1 MKAPH
6 KQFAHSPKD
15 SQDEGM
21 PPNLRNSEKRQIQS
35 WHKSQI
41 PERHF
46 AANLRELAISVC
58 GSRIRGRAEIV
69 SDGFPQKQPI
79 SATTSISGECLT
91 PGFSFEDAECARTA
105 ILGSSSFIT
114 AVHNVPAVK

>member
-1 MKAPH
+1 
-6 KQFAHSPKD
+6 
-15 SQDEGM
+15 M
-21 PPNLRNSEKRQIQS
+21 PPKLGNPEKRQIQS

-69 SDGFPQKQPI
+69 SDGFTQKQPI
-79 SATTSISGECLT
+79 SATTSISGESLT
-91 PGFSFEDAECARTA
+91 PVFLFKT
-105 ILGSSSFIT
+105 L
-114 AVHNVPAVK
+114 NVQELPS

>member
-1 MKAPH
+1 
-6 KQFAHSPKD
+6 
-15 SQDEGM
+15 M

-69 SDGFPQKQPI
+69 SDGFTQKQPI
-79 SATTSISGECLT
+79 SATATTSISGECLT
-91 PGFSFEDAECARTA
+91 PGFLLKT
-105 ILGSSSFIT
+105 L
-114 AVHNVPAVK
+114 NVQELPS

>member
-1 MKAPH
+1 
-6 KQFAHSPKD
+6 
-15 SQDEGM
+15 M
-21 PPNLRNSEKRQIQS
+21 PPNLRNFEKRQIQS

-69 SDGFPQKQPI
+69 SDGFTQKQPI
-79 SATTSISGECLT
+79 SATATTSISGECLT
-91 PGFSFEDAECARTA
+91 PGFLLKT
-105 ILGSSSFIT
+105 L
-114 AVHNVPAVK
+114 NVQELPS

>member
-1 MKAPH
+1 
-6 KQFAHSPKD
+6 
-15 SQDEGM
+15 M

-69 SDGFPQKQPI
+69 SDGFPKNGRSPQQH
-79 SATTSISGECLT
+79 L
-91 PGFSFEDAECARTA
+91 
-105 ILGSSSFIT
+105 L
-114 AVHNVPAVK
+114 VVKV